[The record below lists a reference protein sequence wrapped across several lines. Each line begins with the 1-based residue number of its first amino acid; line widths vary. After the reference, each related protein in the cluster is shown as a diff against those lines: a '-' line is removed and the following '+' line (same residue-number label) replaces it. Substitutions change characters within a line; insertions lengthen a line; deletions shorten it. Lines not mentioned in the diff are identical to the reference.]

1 MSIKFAYGSLDLHN
15 KEAIPHIKTQIDEG
29 IRQANAPLDQ
39 VGFVFDLLVTPEQI
53 ESGTAHRVAQ
63 LILDYVDQSYPGLLL
78 RYVGITDDESRRPMR
93 DILLTKQL
101 QLEDVD
107 NQHLFVIE

>member
-1 MSIKFAYGSLDLHN
+1 MAVKFAYGFLDLDQ
-15 KEAIPHIKTQIDEG
+15 KEAIPYIKDQIDEG
-29 IRQANAPLDQ
+29 IFKTDSPLNQ
-39 VGFVFDLLVTPEQI
+39 VGLVFDLIATPEQI
-53 ESGTAHRVAQ
+53 QSGTAHRVAQ
-63 LILDYVDQSYPGLLL
+63 LILDYVDQNYPGLLL
-78 RYVGITDDESRRPMR
+78 RYLGITDDESRRPMR